1 MTFLTCSFSG
11 PAGHATPSRSVTL
24 RGTMLAAA
32 TCAMMA
38 ALGLAR
44 PAQAADVQ
52 AMDLKTSLAFIEQAR
67 QAANAAHAHVAI
79 AIVDAGG
86 NLVAFEK
93 MDETQLGST
102 RLAVL
107 KAKTAVNYQRPT
119 ADMEHALNAGNYMI
133 ATLPDTLPAGGG
145 YPIVVNG
152 KLLGALGLSGG
163 EGETDA
169 KLARQ
174 AVTTSLQSGR

>member
-1 MTFLTCSFSG
+1 
-11 PAGHATPSRSVTL
+11 
-24 RGTMLAAA
+24 
-32 TCAMMA
+32 
-38 ALGLAR
+38 
-44 PAQAADVQ
+44 
-52 AMDLKTSLAFIEQAR
+52 MDLKTSLAFIEQAK

-93 MDETQLGST
+93 MDNTQLGST
-102 RLAVL
+102 KLAML
-107 KAKTAVNYQRPT
+107 KAKTAVNYLRPT

-145 YPIVVNG
+145 YPIVVKG

-169 KLARQ
+169 RLAQQ
-174 AVTTSLQSGR
+174 AVTTSLKSGQ